1 MLVDTVICVRVVFAQ
16 LTEFLDGLVKTID
29 MLLLFTLMKKNDKII
44 DISQF
49 QIYTYN
55 DTSHCVAVSGGSP
68 NGADSILC
76 KYSEYSLFHKPPIRL
91 STVSVYSQ
99 YVVYLVVETYSIHDL
114 CLHVLTSLTLVR
126 ITER

>member
-68 NGADSILC
+68 NGADC
-76 KYSEYSLFHKPPIRL
+76 
-91 STVSVYSQ
+91 
-99 YVVYLVVETYSIHDL
+99 
-114 CLHVLTSLTLVR
+114 
-126 ITER
+126 